1 VLEEVCLDLLIFW
14 YLILVFMLQSVFVND
29 LGNLLVSKSAI
40 SKFGK
45 PASSVSIMSGYGLDD
60 RAIDDR
66 SPAEAK

>member
-14 YLILVFMLQSVFVND
+14 YLILVFMFQSVFVND
-29 LGNLLVSKSAI
+29 LGNLLVFKSAI

-45 PASSVSIMSGYGLDD
+45 PGSSVSIMYGLDD